1 MSIIL
6 ASKSPRR
13 QELLS
18 LMGLEF
24 QVITADIDEM
34 IDKSFPIEQEI
45 SRLSR
50 QKAEAIDDN
59 DNIIISADTVVVL
72 GNTVMGKPRDA
83 ENARQM
89 LNVLSGK
96 THRVITAVTVK
107 NGDKIR
113 TEVVITEIVF
123 RELSKRE
130 IDSYVASG
138 SPMDKAGAYGVQEKA
153 AAFVKEIHGDYFSV
167 VGLPV
172 CTLAVML
179 REFGVEI

>member
-1 MSIIL
+1 MGIIL

-24 QVITADIDEM
+24 EVATADIDET
-34 IDKSFPIEQEI
+34 IDKSLPIEQEI
-45 SRLSR
+45 ARLSR

-72 GNTVMGKPRDA
+72 SNTVMGKPRDA

>member
-1 MSIIL
+1 MGIIL

-24 QVITADIDEM
+24 QVITADIDET
-34 IDKSFPIEQEI
+34 IDKSLPIEQEI
-45 SRLSR
+45 ARLSR

>member
-1 MSIIL
+1 MGIIL

-24 QVITADIDEM
+24 QVVTADIDET
-34 IDKSFPIEQEI
+34 IDKSLPIEQEI
-45 SRLSR
+45 ARLSR

-113 TEVVITEIVF
+113 TEVVITVIVF

>member
-1 MSIIL
+1 MGIIL

-24 QVITADIDEM
+24 QVVTADIDET
-34 IDKSFPIEQEI
+34 IDKSLPIEQEI
-45 SRLSR
+45 ARLSR

-72 GNTVMGKPRDA
+72 SNTVMGKPRDA

>member
-24 QVITADIDEM
+24 EVATADIDET
-34 IDKSFPIEQEI
+34 IDKSLPIEQEI
-45 SRLSR
+45 ARLSR

>member
-1 MSIIL
+1 MGIIL

-24 QVITADIDEM
+24 QVVTADIDET
-34 IDKSFPIEQEI
+34 IDKSLPIEQEI
-45 SRLSR
+45 ARLSR

>member
-1 MSIIL
+1 MGIIL

-24 QVITADIDEM
+24 EVATADIDET
-34 IDKSFPIEQEI
+34 IDKSLPIEQEI
-45 SRLSR
+45 ARLSR